1 MRELSEKELNEVS
14 GGVIVGPLN
23 LGLLT
28 GLLRAVREASQPGGP
43 PLLFGILAW
52 VRRQIGVIG

>member
-1 MRELSEKELNEVS
+1 MRELTEKELNEVW
-14 GGVIVGPLN
+14 GGVSVGPLN

-28 GLLRAVREASQPGGP
+28 GLLQAVREASTPGGP

-52 VRRQIGVIG
+52 VRRQISVVG

>member
-14 GGVIVGPLN
+14 GGVGVGPLN

-28 GLLRAVREASQPGGP
+28 GLLQAIREASQPDGP
-43 PLLFGILAW
+43 PLLFAILAW